1 MGTKRFL
8 FKFKFTHPLL
18 HPCDFWFIYSQ
29 CFYYSYFV
37 KLYFLLTRLSSISSP
52 VQYPYSP
59 PLFFLL
65 LMSHVCNCAHQ
76 IFFFFLISS
85 CHQSVLLKFF
95 ASSSDL
101 LHQFLSFFLLLFFF
115 SLQIHA
121 RISNRKIKFH
131 QRLTIGPA
139 YGLNNFSSQT
149 SVQVVLS
156 YFLYSRFSCI
166 KNYFDERFT
175 VNLVEPYG
183 SVRV

>member
-1 MGTKRFL
+1 M
-8 FKFKFTHPLL
+8 
-18 HPCDFWFIYSQ
+18 
-29 CFYYSYFV
+29 
-37 KLYFLLTRLSSISSP
+37 
-52 VQYPYSP
+52 
-59 PLFFLL
+59 LL
-65 LMSHVCNCAHQ
+65 LLLLCEALSFLHGYPALALQFSTPTVLPSSSSSSWVTSATAL
-76 IFFFFLISS
+76 IKFFFFLIPS

-175 VNLVEPYG
+175 VNLVETYG